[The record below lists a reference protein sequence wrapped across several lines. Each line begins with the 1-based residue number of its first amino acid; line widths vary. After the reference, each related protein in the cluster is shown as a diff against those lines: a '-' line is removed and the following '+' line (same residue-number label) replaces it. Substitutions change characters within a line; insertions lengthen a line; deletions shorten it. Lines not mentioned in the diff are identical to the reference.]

1 MSAVRKLKPRPQPSI
16 FHATMLVTR
25 AEEWWVEAES
35 AEEARALFASGHHA
49 ALGERVH
56 VELEELLDE
65 MGNRTLP
72 MGRRFSFVQAQLF
85 DPPRTKA
92 RSSPRTAGYF
102 DGACIL

>member
-1 MSAVRKLKPRPQPSI
+1 MSAVRKLKPRPQARI

-35 AEEARALFASGHHA
+35 AEEARALFASGRGHHA

-65 MGNRTLP
+65 MGN
-72 MGRRFSFVQAQLF
+72 
-85 DPPRTKA
+85 
-92 RSSPRTAGYF
+92 
-102 DGACIL
+102 